1 MGGSAAYARI
11 RHDVLA
17 IAAAVPPGRLV
28 THAAIGAH
36 LDVMPRH
43 VAYIL
48 AMLTAEEK
56 DRLPWHRVVGADG
69 TIRKPR
75 PGATSQA
82 ALLLADGVSLGP
94 DGRVADLQHRLA
106 DVPTLPH
113 GIARQTR
120 PAAAPTGGRRSPRA
134 TA

>member
-1 MGGSAAYARI
+1 MAGSAAYARI
-11 RHDVLA
+11 RRDVLA
-17 IAAAVPPGRLV
+17 ITAAIPPGRVV

-36 LDVMPRH
+36 LDVVPRH

-56 DRLPWHRVVGADG
+56 DALPWHRVVGADG
-69 TIRKPR
+69 AIRSPR
-75 PGATSQA
+75 PGTTSQA
-82 ALLLADGVSLGP
+82 SLLLADGVSLGP
-94 DGRVADLQHRLA
+94 DGRVAELPLRLA
-106 DVPTLPH
+106 DVPALPH

-120 PAAAPTGGRRSPRA
+120 PAVAPTRRRP